1 MVSATSGKQL
11 RTAKDSSSSSGRN
24 GSVELLRF
32 LFTSVI
38 ILFHINLDLWDQ
50 DKVAAVAGGVPVA
63 FFYHGN
69 LGVEF
74 FFLVTGFLMAKSVWK
89 DTCRNKGCVTTPS
102 PCHDSTRGREDKPFS
117 RHDSAR
123 STGQGLQVTPA
134 PASMCFRALFARK
147 PELNCVRRARKRIGI
162 AERSVSWS
170 HPGQGVTRNGQG
182 LPLRENSVPDGLRLL
197 PGRTL
202 RFLSHKISALFPY
215 YLPACLLTPLMRLLT
230 GRKLDTVYFL
240 QRIPSLF
247 FLQRLGLGRPI
258 IGCTWYL
265 SSMLIALAIAY
276 PLCRLFYRAYTH
288 VIGPVLCAVILC
300 VLVFYTG
307 SLGDIEEWFLFTYK
321 TNFRAFA
328 EISMG
333 AAGFELSR
341 LLSGKKYSR
350 LTRVLL
356 SAAAILSLALS
367 LCYICSF
374 AANVWSLPVFCLL
387 FIVVVVSFSGEGALS
402 RAGLFSHPA
411 FQYLGSVSLPMYVT
425 QTLMRMYV
433 PWRFAACSPEV
444 QCLLIYTGILLL
456 AAVMHA
462 AVTRAEDL
470 VKGRRSAHSPAYEG
484 HSSSPL
490 PF

>member
-1 MVSATSGKQL
+1 MVSATSGQQL
-11 RTAKDSSSSSGRN
+11 RPAKISSSSSGRN

-32 LFTSVI
+32 LFTSVT

-63 FFYHGN
+63 FFHHGN

-89 DTCRNKGCVTTPS
+89 DTCLSKGSVTTPS
-102 PCHDSTRGREDKPFS
+102 PCHDSARGRENKLFP

-123 STGQGLQVTPA
+123 NIGQGL
-134 PASMCFRALFARK
+134 S
-147 PELNCVRRARKRIGI
+147 
-162 AERSVSWS
+162 
-170 HPGQGVTRNGQG
+170 
-182 LPLRENSVPDGLRLL
+182 LRENSASDDLRLL

-202 RFLSHKISALFPY
+202 RFLSHKIDALFPY
-215 YLPACLLTPLMRLLT
+215 YLPACLLTPLVRLLT

-240 QRIPSLF
+240 RRIPSLF

-356 SAAAILSLALS
+356 SAAAIFSLALS

-402 RAGLFSHPA
+402 RAGIFSHPA
-411 FQYLGSVSLPMYVT
+411 FQYLGSISLPMYVT

-433 PWRFAACSPEV
+433 PWRFAVCSPEV

-462 AVTRAEDL
+462 AVTRAKDL
-470 VKGRRSAHSPAYEG
+470 VKSRRSAHSPAYEG

>member
-1 MVSATSGKQL
+1 MVSATSGQQL
-11 RTAKDSSSSSGRN
+11 RTTKVSSPSSGKN

-50 DKVAAVAGGVPVA
+50 GKVAAVAGGVPIA
-63 FFYHGN
+63 LFHHGN

-89 DTCRNKGCVTTPS
+89 DTARDRGCVS
-102 PCHDSTRGREDKPFS
+102 APCHE
-117 RHDSAR
+117 SAR
-123 STGQGLQVTPA
+123 N
-134 PASMCFRALFARK
+134 M
-147 PELNCVRRARKRIGI
+147 
-162 AERSVSWS
+162 
-170 HPGQGVTRNGQG
+170 GQG
-182 LPLRENSVPDGLRLL
+182 LPLRENPVPDDLRRL
-197 PGRTL
+197 PGQTL
-202 RFLSHKISALFPY
+202 RFLSHKINALFPY
-215 YLPACLLTPLMRLLT
+215 YLPACLMTPLVRFLT
-230 GRKLDTVYFL
+230 GRKLDAVYFL
-240 QRIPSLF
+240 RRIPSLF

-300 VLVFYTG
+300 VLVLYTG
-307 SLGDIEEWFLFTYK
+307 SLGDIEEWFIFTYK

-341 LLSGKKYSR
+341 FLSGKKYSR
-350 LTRVLL
+350 LTRILL

-374 AANVWSLPVFCLL
+374 AANIWSLPVFCLL
-387 FIVVVVSFSGEGALS
+387 FVVVVVSFSGEGALV
-402 RAGLFSHPA
+402 RAGIFSHPV
-411 FQYLGSVSLPMYVT
+411 FLYLGSISLPMYVT

-456 AAVMHA
+456 AVVMHA
-462 AVTRAEDL
+462 AVTG
-470 VKGRRSAHSPAYEG
+470 VKDMIKSLRSAHSPAYEG
-484 HSSSPL
+484 HSRRLLTFPRLFS
-490 PF
+490 